1 MKPIKYPPVG
11 PKRYPI
17 PPPFAKTGKPRDPSI
32 KYKIT
37 VNVASLYP
45 KTIPINMTTK
55 VCIVA
60 GTKVN
65 GVCILEEIA
74 SKAEPINT
82 NIVDLITFELLK
94 MFLVSS
100 IK

>member
-60 GTKVN
+60 GTRVN
-65 GVCILEEIA
+65 GV
-74 SKAEPINT
+74 
-82 NIVDLITFELLK
+82 
-94 MFLVSS
+94 
-100 IK
+100 